1 MAGEQTQDTHK
12 ENGLRQ
18 LVVFVRQ
25 KAPSTG
31 LDGGLA
37 AAESMVDKV
46 TGAVEGAASAV
57 EGAMASIPGLNM
69 LIKEDK
75 KESTSQDKYNYFEN
89 YSQWDKVID
98 QVEDGLTDMNE
109 NSAIIKYDY
118 DAKDADGR
126 KQNAQ
131 SLLSQIK
138 SKVSSWRNYTSDIHF
153 VGLADGGNI
162 SNECANLLASDGSF
176 NADKWTI
183 RSITYI
189 GTPLYKEENKLDKD
203 KVKNCKTTSFGNR
216 YDLTQM
222 AVGYFE
228 PYNTL
233 IQQIKDSNKGTLSLF
248 IGKIKMHMVQ
258 ALAVILKG
266 ASVGTSSNGQ
276 SPDQLYNGVK
286 DEVEGLVKEIV
297 ASVKQLIEEG
307 LGMIKPG
314 DLPDFNNMIGGYD
327 QIPSQV
333 MGELKTGIDNFKK
346 KLKDKGDKIVKDKKV
361 DDGLGLSDL
370 SEILNCLCPLFDT
383 LTKSMRFFSYN
394 EKGSK
399 ELSAQIIDACKIE
412 KVYTPSA
419 DTPKWL
425 DIDNDLIAGAA
436 EAAKNQQPD
445 LSATLL
451 SQVKSLLTEATK
463 RTNTVSDMNGDEKSK
478 LAQAIFVMMTPML
491 PSKIDFYKK
500 LINAIPFNLGE
511 LTKQIT
517 ANEYLK
523 KMTGPLEKIG
533 IKTPPKLQKSVDD
546 FDSEF
551 KRITGYVNKNN
562 YKTQEKADSM
572 YLIHNSH
579 NLMLSKCWG
588 FIGSHIDKQTGIQK
602 YKQDQGFANL
612 PTVDE
617 NKYVKQGDA
626 EIKNNIPTK
635 KVEEEP
641 ANA

>member
-361 DDGLGLSDL
+361 EFL
-370 SEILNCLCPLFDT
+370 
-383 LTKSMRFFSYN
+383 
-394 EKGSK
+394 
-399 ELSAQIIDACKIE
+399 
-412 KVYTPSA
+412 
-419 DTPKWL
+419 
-425 DIDNDLIAGAA
+425 
-436 EAAKNQQPD
+436 
-445 LSATLL
+445 
-451 SQVKSLLTEATK
+451 
-463 RTNTVSDMNGDEKSK
+463 
-478 LAQAIFVMMTPML
+478 
-491 PSKIDFYKK
+491 YK
-500 LINAIPFNLGE
+500 
-511 LTKQIT
+511 
-517 ANEYLK
+517 
-523 KMTGPLEKIG
+523 
-533 IKTPPKLQKSVDD
+533 
-546 FDSEF
+546 
-551 KRITGYVNKNN
+551 
-562 YKTQEKADSM
+562 
-572 YLIHNSH
+572 
-579 NLMLSKCWG
+579 
-588 FIGSHIDKQTGIQK
+588 
-602 YKQDQGFANL
+602 
-612 PTVDE
+612 
-617 NKYVKQGDA
+617 
-626 EIKNNIPTK
+626 
-635 KVEEEP
+635 
-641 ANA
+641 